1 MITYF
6 KRYTEN
12 FDYPLFFT
20 YLFLCLFG
28 LVMIYSASMVWSV
41 NRYGFEPDHFYKKQ
55 ILNLVLAIPIFFI
68 ASLFPYKHF
77 RKKPVM
83 ITMLVVMFSL
93 LIAVHFIGFVAGGAK
108 SWISLGF
115 GNIQPSELAKIIIV
129 LYFAGVFANKA
140 DRGPIDSF
148 NQSIAPPVTVL
159 VVAVALI
166 LSEVDIGSAMILFFT
181 AISVMAASGLKIRT
195 FAKMSAVMVGGLTL
209 ILPIFYLARDKFIT
223 ERRLGRIEAFLNPF
237 EYEQGYGYQV
247 VNGYLAIGAG
257 GWKGLGLGQ
266 SVQKLGYLPEPQTDF
281 IMAIIAEELGL
292 VGVLIV
298 ICGLGFIVLRGLT
311 IALQARDPHAR
322 MIAAG
327 IASIIGF
334 QTFINLGGLLGIIP
348 LTGVPLPFISY
359 GGTSVVLLSLAMGI
373 LLNVSMFVKHEK
385 MQRKGAF

>member
-1 MITYF
+1 MIPYF

-41 NRYGFEPDHFYKKQ
+41 NRYGFEPDHFYRKQ
-55 ILNLVLAIPIFFI
+55 ILNLVLAFPIFI
-68 ASLFPYKHF
+68 VASLFPYKHF

-83 ITMLVVMFSL
+83 IAMLVVMFGL
-93 LIAVHFIGFVAGGAK
+93 LVSVHFIGFVAGGAK
-108 SWISLGF
+108 SWINLGF

-140 DRGPIDSF
+140 TRGPIDSF

-166 LSEVDIGSAMILFFT
+166 ISEVDIGSAMILFFT

-195 FAKMSAVMVGGLTL
+195 FVKLSAVMVAGLAL
-209 ILPIFYLARDKFIT
+209 ILPILYLARDKFIT
-223 ERRLGRIEAFLNPF
+223 EKRLGRIEAFLNPF
-237 EYEQGYGYQV
+237 EYEQGFGYQV

-292 VGVLIV
+292 MGVLIV
-298 ICGLGFIVLRGLT
+298 IGGLGFIVLRGLS
-311 IALQARDPHAR
+311 IALHATDPHAR

-334 QTFINLGGLLGIIP
+334 QTFINLGGLLGLIP

-373 LLNVSMFVKHEK
+373 LLNVSMFVKYEK
-385 MQRKGAF
+385 MQK